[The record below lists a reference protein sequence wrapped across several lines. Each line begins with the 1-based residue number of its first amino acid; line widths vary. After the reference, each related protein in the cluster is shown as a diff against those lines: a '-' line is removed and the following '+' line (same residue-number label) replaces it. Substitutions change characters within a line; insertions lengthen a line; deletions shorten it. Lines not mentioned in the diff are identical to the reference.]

1 MNNLVEIQLTG
12 SADVVL
18 RKLTRADIAV
28 YRFRVSGAAITFCVE
43 EEYVKK
49 VFAIFAHRCYNV
61 GIRRTSARKRIA
73 AAVRRRVGLIVGAA
87 IFLVAAVAADFTV
100 LRVKVTGN
108 CAYLAEDIRQIAAQC
123 GVREWSLCLKADIPS
138 LEARVLSL
146 DGVSFCS
153 VARKGSYMIIDVM
166 SGGEEN
172 TPAAYTDFVSPES
185 GRILRIVAV
194 SGTPLAAEGEDIRRG
209 EKLIGAYA
217 EGEDGQRRS
226 CLAVG
231 FADIEVSRTVS
242 VLFGEKSEENARAA
256 LGIAALY
263 SENVISRS
271 YTVSESQD
279 GAVYDV
285 SFSYICTVS
294 VNME

>member
-100 LRVKVTGN
+100 LRVKVTGD

-123 GVREWSLCLKADIPS
+123 GVR
-138 LEARVLSL
+138 
-146 DGVSFCS
+146 
-153 VARKGSYMIIDVM
+153 
-166 SGGEEN
+166 
-172 TPAAYTDFVSPES
+172 
-185 GRILRIVAV
+185 
-194 SGTPLAAEGEDIRRG
+194 
-209 EKLIGAYA
+209 
-217 EGEDGQRRS
+217 
-226 CLAVG
+226 
-231 FADIEVSRTVS
+231 
-242 VLFGEKSEENARAA
+242 
-256 LGIAALY
+256 
-263 SENVISRS
+263 
-271 YTVSESQD
+271 
-279 GAVYDV
+279 
-285 SFSYICTVS
+285 
-294 VNME
+294 